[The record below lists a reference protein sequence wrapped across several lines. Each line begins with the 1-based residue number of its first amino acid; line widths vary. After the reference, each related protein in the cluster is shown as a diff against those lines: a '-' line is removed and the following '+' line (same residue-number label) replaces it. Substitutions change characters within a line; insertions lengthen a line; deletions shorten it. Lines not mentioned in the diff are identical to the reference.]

1 MSPEIMNVSHRA
13 IVEPPVAGDVGQVL
27 VLCEARILA
36 FLFEYRLSQAIGT
49 LDHHR
54 FCLGCNIDTSY
65 VATIE
70 PALYLRWFVFG
81 LVRMLLLATCE
92 C

>member
-1 MSPEIMNVSHRA
+1 MNVSHRA
-13 IVEPPVAGDVGQVL
+13 IVEPPAAGDVGKVL

-36 FLFEYRLSQAIGT
+36 FLFLDLLSQAIGT

-54 FCLGCNIDTSY
+54 FCLGYNIDTSY

-70 PALYLRWFVFG
+70 LALYLRWFRLG
-81 LVRMLLLATCE
+81 CVRMLHLATSE

>member
-1 MSPEIMNVSHRA
+1 MNVSNRA
-13 IVEPPVAGDVGQVL
+13 IVEPPAAGDVGKVL

-36 FLFEYRLSQAIGT
+36 FLFEYRLSQAIVT
-49 LDHHR
+49 LGHHR

-70 PALYLRWFVFG
+70 PALYLRWFG
-81 LVRMLLLATCE
+81 LGCVRMLRLATCE